1 MDAIK
6 AKTPFV
12 NAVIANSGT
21 VGPVT
26 SVAPRPADM
35 TISAVQEML
44 WDTSLEESRNVMDVN
59 VVASFYTFVAFMGLL
74 EAGNLHPDSRG
85 KTDFIQSQFIT
96 ITSLAAFSRKEN
108 VGYQYMASK
117 AALSH
122 LTKSLA
128 TNFGPMGIRANAIA
142 PGLFATEMTEVN
154 LDELHLHARC

>member
-1 MDAIK
+1 
-6 AKTPFV
+6 
-12 NAVIANSGT
+12 
-21 VGPVT
+21 
-26 SVAPRPADM
+26 
-35 TISAVQEML
+35 ML

-142 PGLFATEMTEVN
+142 PGLFATEMTEVKFH
-154 LDELHLHARC
+154 ELHLRARR